1 MKTNN
6 SRHDKQQFR
15 EQLQECS
22 KQLVAN
28 LQDNNFDSA
37 SELIPTLVEARDR
50 HIFQAVGKLTR
61 GLHDAIVNFQVDAD
75 LSVTPPDI
83 SNSEMRDASERLN
96 YVMDLTQQAAD
107 KTMDKVEAAAPIA
120 MNLGEEASALTK
132 DWHRLKKREVTKEEF
147 NDLYNRMGS
156 FLDNMDSGTQ
166 SLSAMLQ
173 EIILEQGYQDLTGQ
187 VLKKVIGLISEVE
200 SELVNLM
207 RIAGEVEI
215 VTGLTEQDV
224 KENKQKKKNQYEG
237 EGPQIYA
244 DQKSHVVSNQ
254 DDVDDLL
261 SSLGF

>member
-1 MKTNN
+1 MDVNN

-15 EQLQECS
+15 EQLETCS

-28 LQDNNFDSA
+28 LQDNNFESA
-37 SELIPTLVEARDR
+37 SELIHELVESRDR
-50 HIFQAVGKLTR
+50 HIFQSVGKLTR

-83 SNSEMRDASERLN
+83 AKSEMSDASERLN

-120 MNLGEEASALTK
+120 MSLREEASLLTN
-132 DWHRLKKREVTKEEF
+132 DWHKLKKREIPKEEF
-147 NDLYNRMGS
+147 NDLYNRMGI
-156 FLDNMDSGTQ
+156 FLDHMDSGTH
-166 SLSAMLQ
+166 SLSGMLQ

-200 SELVNLM
+200 YELVNLM
-207 RIAGEVEI
+207 RIAGEVET
-215 VTGLTEQDV
+215 VAGLSDQET
-224 KENKQKKKNQYEG
+224 KSSKQKKKNQYEG
-237 EGPQIYA
+237 EGPQMNA
-244 DQKSHVVSNQ
+244 DQKSNVVANQ